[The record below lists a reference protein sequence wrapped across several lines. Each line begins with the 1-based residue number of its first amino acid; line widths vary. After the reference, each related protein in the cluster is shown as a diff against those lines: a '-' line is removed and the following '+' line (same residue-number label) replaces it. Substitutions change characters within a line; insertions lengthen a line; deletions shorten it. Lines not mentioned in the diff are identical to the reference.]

1 MASALLVATVF
12 CAGIDWWARWRRVEP
27 VEVVTKPLTTVLV
40 ISLALV
46 AGADTVQTVIA
57 VAALLLC
64 LVGDV
69 VLMPVFDNFV
79 LGLGAFLLG
88 HVAFVALFIRYG
100 LDVWWMGAFAI
111 GLTVLLAATVGRRIV
126 VGAGEHNPALRLPVG
141 AYLAVISAMTIVGW
155 STGRFLVVAGTA
167 LFVVSDSI
175 LGWARFVASQ
185 AWMSVTIMI
194 TYHGAIAMLAL
205 SLW

>member
-1 MASALLVATVF
+1 MASVLLVATVF
-12 CAGIDWWARWRRVEP
+12 SAGIDWWARWRRLEG

-40 ISLALV
+40 IALALV

-57 VAALLLC
+57 VVALALC

-69 VLMPVFDNFV
+69 VLMPLFDNFV

-88 HVAFVALFIRYG
+88 HMVFVALFLRYG
-100 LDVWWMGAFAI
+100 LDVWWMGAFAA
-111 GLTVLLAATVGRRIV
+111 GLTLLLVVTVGRQIV
-126 VGAGEHNPALRLPVG
+126 EGAGRRDAGLRLPVAG
-141 AYLAVISAMTIVGW
+141 YLAVISAMTIVGW
-155 STGRFLVVAGTA
+155 STGRWLVVAGTA
-167 LFVVSDSI
+167 LFVTSDSI
-175 LGWARFVASQ
+175 LGWSRFVASQ

-194 TYHGAIAMLAL
+194 TYHGAIGLLAL

>member
-1 MASALLVATVF
+1 MATSLLVAMVF
-12 CAGIDWWARWRRVEP
+12 CAVIDWWARWRHREG
-27 VEVVTKPLTTVLV
+27 VEVVSKPLTTVLV
-40 ISLALV
+40 IALALV

-57 VAALLLC
+57 VVALLLC

-79 LGLGAFLLG
+79 LGLGSFLLG

-100 LDVWWMGAFAI
+100 LDVWWMGAFAV
-111 GLTVLLAATVGRRIV
+111 GLTVLLVATAGRRIV
-126 VGAGEHNPALRLPVG
+126 AGAGRHHPALRLPVG

-155 STGRFLVVAGTA
+155 STGRWLVVAGTA
-167 LFVVSDSI
+167 LFVTSDSI

-194 TYHGAIAMLAL
+194 TYHGAIALLAL

>member
-1 MASALLVATVF
+1 MASALLVAMVF
-12 CAGIDWWARWRRVEP
+12 CAGIDWWARWRHLHGI
-27 VEVVTKPLTTVLV
+27 EVVTKPLTTVLV
-40 ISLALV
+40 IALALV
-46 AGADTVQTVIA
+46 AGADAVQTVIA
-57 VAALLLC
+57 VVALALC

-79 LGLGAFLLG
+79 VGLGSFLLG
-88 HVAFVALFIRYG
+88 HVAFVALFLRFG
-100 LDVWWMGAFAI
+100 LDVWWMGAFAV
-111 GLTVLLAATVGRRIV
+111 GLTFLLVATAGRQIV
-126 VGAGEHNPALRLPVG
+126 AGAEQQDPALRLPVG

-155 STGRFLVVAGTA
+155 STGRWLVVAGTA
-167 LFVVSDSI
+167 LFVTSDSI
-175 LGWARFVASQ
+175 LGWERFVASK